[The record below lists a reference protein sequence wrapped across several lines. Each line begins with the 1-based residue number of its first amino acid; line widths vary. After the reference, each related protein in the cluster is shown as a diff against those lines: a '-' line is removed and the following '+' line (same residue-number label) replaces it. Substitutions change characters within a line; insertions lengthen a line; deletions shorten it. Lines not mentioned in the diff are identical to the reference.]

1 MSQSPGP
8 ENPFLKLSWIEFLA
22 VQTLVI
28 AFFPVSLAVVWLA
41 FGSRTTAQLV
51 RALIVDWV
59 QTLFVLLGL
68 LVLLF
73 GGLIWGIVSWL

>member
-1 MSQSPGP
+1 MSQSPPP
-8 ENPFLKLSWIEFLA
+8 ENPFLTLSWIEFLA

-41 FGSRTTAQLV
+41 FGLHTTKQLV
-51 RALIVDWV
+51 RALVVDWV
-59 QTLFVLLGL
+59 QTLFVILGL
-68 LVLLF
+68 LALLV